1 MKTNYFPN
9 VIGQENVKKILT
21 FFIDGHK
28 ANGIMPNIMLTAPR
42 GCGKTWIAQALAKNL
57 MQDGKPKKLITFN
70 CSQLKNLSQFMN
82 DIIIPHVN
90 EQDCTVFFDEASE
103 LPKDVA
109 MALLTILNPNPDNM
123 NEFAYEEFVVNFNF
137 RRQSFIF
144 ATTEGQSI
152 FHALMDR
159 MERVD
164 LQDYKLEELG
174 EILMCGLKDYRV
186 QADALAAVASTLRGN
201 ARAAQKMATKM
212 RSYMDARHI
221 NNFTLKNWK
230 EMTSALGILPLGLL
244 NKELELMQLLARK
257 KATRLMELT
266 AVLQLSRGAIQRDY
280 ELYLMKQHLIE
291 INPEGRSLTSKGHD
305 YLKSMGFKLPK
316 KAVLRKKK

>member
-28 ANGIMPNIMLTAPR
+28 ANGIMPTIMLTAPR

-57 MQDGKPKKLITFN
+57 MTDGKPKKLITFN

-103 LPKDVA
+103 LPKDVS
-109 MALLTILNPNPDNM
+109 MALLTITNPNPDNM
-123 NEFAYEEFVVNFNF
+123 NEFAYDDFVINFNF

-164 LQDYKLEELG
+164 LQDYELDELG
-174 EILMCGLKDYRV
+174 AILMCGLDGYKVDS
-186 QADALAAVASTLRGN
+186 AALSDLSKVLRGN
-201 ARAAQKMATKM
+201 ARAGQKMAIKM
-212 RSYMDARHI
+212 KSYLDAAKRKR
-221 NNFTLKNWK
+221 FRLDDVEKLYDQ
-230 EMTSALGILPLGLL
+230 LGIEPLGLL
-244 NKELELMQLLARK
+244 SKELELMEILARK

-266 AVLQLSRGAIQRDY
+266 AMLQLSRGAIQRDY
-280 ELYLMKQHLIE
+280 ELYLMQQHLIE
-291 INPEGRSLTSKGHD
+291 ITPEGR
-305 YLKSMGFKLPK
+305 
-316 KAVLRKKK
+316 